1 VNRKFGFVTFNV
13 SFRYG
18 EDGINSFVHRA
29 GMILERIYE
38 AKPDLICLQEA
49 TPKIMGILRKALRS
63 DYDIIHLGREADL
76 RGEGL
81 AIFCRHDSVEF
92 QTVERFW
99 LSPTPEIPG
108 SRYDCQKKFVRITE
122 IALLYDVQTD
132 RFFRLYNNHFDNTHL
147 EDGDDTPRIQSM
159 QQILEHL
166 KAQQEI
172 VKLPFFI
179 CGDLNEWPDAEAI
192 RCANEYEPFRLV
204 DVTKDLTVTSHS
216 FEGLGIRDQK
226 LDYIFTDAETAAAWK
241 KTEIWEDQRDGIW
254 LSDHYPVYA
263 EFEFS

>member
-1 VNRKFGFVTFNV
+1 MSRKFGFLTFNI

-29 GMILERIYE
+29 GMILERIYA
-38 AKPDLICLQEA
+38 AKPDVICLQEA
-49 TPKIMGILRKALRS
+49 TPKIMGILRNALQS

-81 AIFCRHDSVEF
+81 AIFCRHGSVEF

-99 LSPTPEIPG
+99 LSPTPLIPG
-108 SRYDCQKKFVRITE
+108 SRYDCQKRFVRITE
-122 IALLYDVQTD
+122 IALLYDVQRD
-132 RFFRLYNNHFDNTHL
+132 RFFRLYNNHFDNTKL
-147 EDGDDTPRIQSM
+147 ENGDDTPRIQSM

-166 KAQQEI
+166 RAAQEI
-172 VKLPFFI
+172 TELPFFI
-179 CGDLNEWPDAEAI
+179 CGDLNEKPDGEAI
-192 RCANEYEPFRLV
+192 RYANAYEPV
-204 DVTKDLTVTSHS
+204 KMTDVTKDLEMTSHS

-226 LDYIFTDAETAAAWK
+226 IDYIFTDKETAAAVK
-241 KTEIWEDQRDGIW
+241 HVEIWDDVRDGIW
-254 LSDHYPVYA
+254 LSDHFPVFA